1 MTTQRDPYITAVIEA
16 KTIPELN
23 EYLARELR
31 RIEYAL
37 IAYEESLTVDIL
49 EATANASTASNLMLN
64 CSATA
69 IVITLP
75 SATRFT
81 GKRFTIKKTD
91 SGANKAAIRAVGS
104 ETIDGAASASLTAQY
119 QVKTIL
125 SDGTNWNVV

>member
-1 MTTQRDPYITAVIEA
+1 MTQQRDPYVTSIIEA
-16 KTIPELN
+16 KSLPELN
-23 EYLARELR
+23 EYLSRELR

-37 IAYEESLTVDIL
+37 QAYEQSLTVDLL
-49 EATANASTASNLMLN
+49 EQTANVSVASNVMLN

-75 SATRFT
+75 SATRIQ
-81 GKRFTIKKTD
+81 GQRFTFKKTD
-91 SGANKAAIRAVGS
+91 SGANKAAIRTVGTQ
-104 ETIDGAASASLTAQY
+104 TIDGATSSSLTAQY